1 MCATR
6 PGKEQHEHALELL
19 KVDAVLLQV
28 RQAGVV
34 SVQGIAAPTPVAA
47 GQMLSLKNV
56 AKWLLSLI
64 QPQTTAVTLG
74 TVSNLPV
81 CGPPTIHRST

>member
-1 MCATR
+1 MSATR
-6 PGKEQHEHALELL
+6 PGEKQHEHALELL

-34 SVQGIAAPTPVAA
+34 PVQGIAAPTPVAA
-47 GQMLSLKNV
+47 GQVFCLKKNV

-64 QPQTTAVTLG
+64 QPQVTAIILG
-74 TVSNLPV
+74 TVSISQV
-81 CGPPTIHRST
+81 CGLPTVHLA